1 MLINRHNCVQCC
13 IKHLASAAV
22 IAREIRNGYNTP
34 EYRFYF
40 IGNLNEAQEQISGID
55 PKLSRLIRTLRLK
68 SAPAGLDAEI
78 ADSTIRLLERIA
90 QALDFRQ
97 KHGVYTGNP
106 DETVR
111 KSVSYTHLTLPTN
124 SLV

>member
-40 IGNLNEAQEQISGID
+40 IGNPERSAGADQRNRSETLAADPHTAAQ
-55 PKLSRLIRTLRLK
+55 IRPGG
-68 SAPAGLDAEI
+68 A
-78 ADSTIRLLERIA
+78 
-90 QALDFRQ
+90 
-97 KHGVYTGNP
+97 
-106 DETVR
+106 
-111 KSVSYTHLTLPTN
+111 
-124 SLV
+124 